1 MPISNDTIE
10 LVKDST
16 DFVALV
22 SERTEVRRNGRQW
35 MARCC
40 FHDDRTPSLSI
51 NADKGLY
58 RCFGCDAKGN
68 VFQFVQHTQ
77 GLGFAESVEWLAAR
91 AGINISSHS
100 PSPPLR
106 RRPRP
111 ARRASQPEPFP
122 RRRLH
127 EGLCDDQMPLQLLAD
142 LVHLPVERLQA
153 WGLTVC
159 RRQHYGGV
167 GGPTALVARVALT
180 LPDATLT
187 GGIDRVLDPLGSN
200 IEVGDKKMLPGS
212 RGGFIFGDRLALF
225 KQPPLHLVLCEGLT
239 DTLVMSGLVKS
250 AGLASQVAVIGA
262 AAKGI
267 LVETAQQCASA
278 CAEEAALWLIAD
290 PDAETETTH
299 AATVCPSTA
308 RDLRPLLPKGC
319 KDPRAAAATWHRYYA
334 RRGIDWPTEEG
345 ARLKRML
352 NQANA
357 APAADKSDRA

>member
-1 MPISNDTIE
+1 MPISDDTIE

-22 SERTEVRRNGRQW
+22 SEHSEVRRNGRQW

-51 NADKGLY
+51 NPDKGLY

-77 GLGFAESVEWLAAR
+77 GLGFVESVEWLAAR
-91 AGINISSHS
+91 AGININSHPPSAS
-100 PSPPLR
+100 PR
-106 RRPRP
+106 IQPRP
-111 ARRASQPEPFP
+111 AGHDSQPKPFQ
-122 RRRLH
+122 RRRLD
-127 EGLCDDQMPLQLLAD
+127 EGLCDDQRPLHFVAD

-159 RRQHYGGV
+159 KRQHYGGA
-167 GGPTALVARVALT
+167 GGPTVLVARVALT
-180 LPDATLT
+180 MPDATLT
-187 GGIDRVLDPLGSN
+187 GGIDRVLDALGSN
-200 IEVGDKKMLPGS
+200 IEVGDKKTLPGS

-225 KQPPLHLVLCEGLT
+225 KHPPLHLVLCEGLT

-250 AGLASQVAVIGA
+250 AGLASQVAVVGA
-262 AAKGI
+262 AAKGT
-267 LVETAQQCASA
+267 LVETAKQCASA
-278 CAEEAALWLIAD
+278 CAQEAALWLIAD

-299 AATVCPSTA
+299 AATVWPGTA
-308 RDLRPLLPKGC
+308 RDLRLLLPQGC
-319 KDPRAAAATWHRYYA
+319 KDPRAAAATWHKYYTP
-334 RRGIDWPTEEG
+334 RGIDWPTEEG

-352 NQANA
+352 NQAETV
-357 APAADKSDRA
+357 PAADKSDKA